1 MFGKAYVDKVN
12 LCCCVLVQVA
22 VHCHAGLGRTGVL
35 MACYLV
41 YYLRVRSND
50 ALRYVRLKRPNAV
63 QTRKQI
69 DCVKEF
75 EAFFLPQ
82 CVIFRYTVTFRSVSL
97 TLRSS
102 QGALHLTISVIGRRA
117 TRSQRPSPSSSTS
130 RGRRWCSTASRP
142 ERSNTSPKSST
153 GTNEAACVQ

>member
-1 MFGKAYVDKVN
+1 
-12 LCCCVLVQVA
+12 
-22 VHCHAGLGRTGVL
+22 

-82 CVIFRYTVTFRSVSL
+82 CVIFRWGKHTG
-97 TLRSS
+97 TLRG
-102 QGALHLTISVIGRRA
+102 QVRLCWHHFLKMFCCRN
-117 TRSQRPSPSSSTS
+117 S
-130 RGRRWCSTASRP
+130 RLVL
-142 ERSNTSPKSST
+142 
-153 GTNEAACVQ
+153 AARLDVMQKDRK

>member
-1 MFGKAYVDKVN
+1 MFGKAYVDKVY

-97 TLRSS
+97 TSRSS
-102 QGALHLTISVIGRRA
+102 QGALHFSNRTSGDKKSAPFTIEQHLKRHAFEGA
-117 TRSQRPSPSSSTS
+117 SSIT
-130 RGRRWCSTASRP
+130 P
-142 ERSNTSPKSST
+142 EQLSGHAP
-153 GTNEAACVQ
+153 GVV